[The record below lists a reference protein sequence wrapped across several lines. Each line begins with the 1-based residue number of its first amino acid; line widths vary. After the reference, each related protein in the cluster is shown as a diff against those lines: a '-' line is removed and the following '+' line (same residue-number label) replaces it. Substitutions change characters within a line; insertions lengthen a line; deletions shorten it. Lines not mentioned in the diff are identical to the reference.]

1 MLSGPIPDS
10 ITALK
15 LLEVLDL
22 HDNQFSAPLPIGFFG
37 ALSKLS
43 VLRLNGNMLTGGIPE
58 EIGLAKGLTQLYLSH
73 NRMDGPLPKAFGSLT
88 KLELI
93 FLNSNK
99 LVGELHPHIF
109 AGTKS
114 LEYLLLNRNQFC
126 GEVPNS
132 LLAIRNIQILRLDN
146 NYLDPVSKERIPF
159 TLKMGIQLGFKKIVL
174 RPQHSGVAPYKI
186 VPEYSEFPPDVLHPS
201 DHAAA
206 QRYRAA
212 TTATTTSTLE
222 TLYDL
227 PDNPHRWTPA
237 EVSFWAR
244 VHGASRSVCE
254 SIRELGM
261 TGGQFFRLVEADLH
275 SALGVADPRER
286 AVLYSGM
293 QRVLAVANGVL
304 PPDYDNSDDENDIAR
319 RLQDHSSHIYN
330 SADGA
335 TQDV

>member
-1 MLSGPIPDS
+1 MGILG
-10 ITALK
+10 
-15 LLEVLDL
+15 
-22 HDNQFSAPLPIGFFG
+22 
-37 ALSKLS
+37 
-43 VLRLNGNMLTGGIPE
+43 LNE
-58 EIGLAKGLTQLYLSH
+58 
-73 NRMDGPLPKAFGSLT
+73 
-88 KLELI
+88 
-93 FLNSNK
+93 
-99 LVGELHPHIF
+99 IF
-109 AGTKS
+109 AIYKTR
-114 LEYLLLNRNQFC
+114 LLNRNQFC

-159 TLKMGIQLGFKKIVL
+159 TLKMGIQLGFKKYVKVLFIFCVLIASSVRIVL
-174 RPQHSGVAPYKI
+174 RPQHSGVAPYKV

-212 TTATTTSTLE
+212 TTTTTASTLE

-261 TGGQFFRLVEADLH
+261 TGGHFFRLVEADLQ
-275 SALGVADPRER
+275 SALGVDDPRER

-293 QRVLAVANGVL
+293 QRVLAVANGVM
-304 PPDYDNSDDENDIAR
+304 PPEYDGDDDDEDDDDDDDDEPDRNDVDHAR
-319 RLQDHSSHIYN
+319 MPDAPLRGRSPHSQSGREE
-330 SADGA
+330 AALGA
-335 TQDV
+335 

>member
-304 PPDYDNSDDENDIAR
+304 PPDYDNGDDENDIAR

>member
-1 MLSGPIPDS
+1 
-10 ITALK
+10 
-15 LLEVLDL
+15 
-22 HDNQFSAPLPIGFFG
+22 
-37 ALSKLS
+37 
-43 VLRLNGNMLTGGIPE
+43 
-58 EIGLAKGLTQLYLSH
+58 
-73 NRMDGPLPKAFGSLT
+73 
-88 KLELI
+88 
-93 FLNSNK
+93 
-99 LVGELHPHIF
+99 
-109 AGTKS
+109 
-114 LEYLLLNRNQFC
+114 
-126 GEVPNS
+126 
-132 LLAIRNIQILRLDN
+132 RLDN

-174 RPQHSGVAPYKI
+174 RPQHSGVAPYKV

-212 TTATTTSTLE
+212 TTTTTASTLE

-261 TGGQFFRLVEADLH
+261 TGGHFFRLVEADLQ
-275 SALGVADPRER
+275 SALGVDDPRER

-293 QRVLAVANGVL
+293 QRVLAVANGVM
-304 PPDYDNSDDENDIAR
+304 PPEYDGDDDDEDDDDDDDDEPDRNNVDHAR
-319 RLQDHSSHIYN
+319 MPDAPLRGRSLHSQSGPEE
-330 SADGA
+330 AALGA
-335 TQDV
+335 